1 MTVALDVRNVSVIQ
15 GAAHLLRDVSMTI
28 EGGQVV
34 ALVGPNGAGKS
45 TLLNVMSGDIAPD
58 RGDVFLDGQPLPGI
72 SLRERARARAVLPQ
86 QTFLQFGFRAREVV
100 AMGRTPLPPVAK
112 TEDAAAIAGALEQ
125 TETHHLAERPFP
137 TLSGGEQTRVSL
149 SRIVAQQTPMILLDE
164 PTAALD
170 LRHQHLVMQSA
181 RRHADDGGAVV
192 AILHDLNL
200 AMTYADRIGLLH
212 AGRLVAFDAPWNVA
226 KPELLASVFDYPLIV
241 TGHPEGGQPL
251 ILPVIGRDP
260 DGWSSQGISGSGE
273 EAMMGPS
280 RSARMTNLMDR
291 GGLSCNLY
299 TMQRKG
305 QGDLAPD

>member
-15 GAAHLLRDVSMTI
+15 GTAHLLRDVSMTI
-28 EGGQVV
+28 EGGEVV

-58 RGDVFLDGQPLPGI
+58 RGDVFLYGQPLPGI

-112 TEDAAAIAGALEQ
+112 TEDAATIAGALEQ
-125 TETHHLAERPFP
+125 TETRHLAERPFP

-170 LRHQHLVMQSA
+170 IRHQHMVMRAA
-181 RRHADDGGAVV
+181 RRHVADVGCVV

-200 AMTYADRIGLLH
+200 AMTYADRIGILR
-212 AGRLVAFDAPWNVA
+212 AGELVAYDTPWDVA
-226 KPELLASVFDYPLIV
+226 LPELLSRVFDCHLTVIP
-241 TGHPEGGQPL
+241 HPEGNQPL
-251 ILPVIGRDP
+251 ILPVAAAAGMC
-260 DGWSSQGISGSGE
+260 S
-273 EAMMGPS
+273 
-280 RSARMTNLMDR
+280 
-291 GGLSCNLY
+291 
-299 TMQRKG
+299 
-305 QGDLAPD
+305 